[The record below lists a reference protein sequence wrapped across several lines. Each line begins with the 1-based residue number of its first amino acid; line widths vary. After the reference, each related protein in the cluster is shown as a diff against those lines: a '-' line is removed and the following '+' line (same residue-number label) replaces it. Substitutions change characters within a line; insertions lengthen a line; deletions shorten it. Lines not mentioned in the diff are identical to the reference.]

1 MSMIAPQERQPVEA
15 TERRRLT
22 AAQRAFLLQRQQHRC
37 AGPCGQSPIWA
48 IVEGKVIYEP
58 MIDEH
63 VIPLELGG
71 SNDLSNR
78 LLLCVPCAKQKTRAD
93 RKAIAKA
100 ARIRRREAGDERPKR
115 KIVSRGFPRDPLHW
129 KNV

>member
-71 SNDLSNR
+71 SNDLTNR
-78 LLLCVPCAKQKTRAD
+78 LLLCVPCAKRKTRVD

-100 ARIRRREAGDERPKR
+100 ARIRRREAGEERPKR
-115 KIVSRGFPRDPLHW
+115 KIRSRGFPRDPLHW
-129 KNV
+129 KGV